1 MSEAVA
7 RWRLPLFRSALAFMA
22 IDLTTYFCGV
32 VVVNVLVAADAKIR
46 AGAWFFL
53 IGSALSL
60 FTLILSMFGYGWQR
74 VGLAFACLL
83 ALPFWY
89 GFTLY

>member
-1 MSEAVA
+1 MTELAD
-7 RWRLPLFRSALAFMA
+7 RWRPTLFRSALAFMA
-22 IDLTTYFCGV
+22 IDAMTYLCGV
-32 VVVNVLVAADAKIR
+32 VVVNGLAPVDAKIR

-60 FTLILSMFGYGWQR
+60 LALTLSLFGYGWKR
-74 VGLAFACLL
+74 VGLALACLL